1 MTIITNTMS
10 RRQLFEIGDSKW
22 MKGLEKERVK
32 ILQQTYTKLQTDEQF
47 NHFWEEFDYYCS
59 TDIFSMMV
67 YTDLLVQYP

>member
-1 MTIITNTMS
+1 MSAITSTMS

-32 ILQQTYTKLQTDEQF
+32 ILQQTYTKLQTDEQL
-47 NHFWEEFDYYCS
+47 NHFWKEFDSYCS
-59 TDIFSMMV
+59 ADIFEMMV